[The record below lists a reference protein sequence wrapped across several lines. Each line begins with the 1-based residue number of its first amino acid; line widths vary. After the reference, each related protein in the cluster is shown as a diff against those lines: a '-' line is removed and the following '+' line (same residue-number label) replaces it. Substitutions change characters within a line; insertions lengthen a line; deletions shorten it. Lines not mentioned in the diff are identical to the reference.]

1 MIKPMK
7 AVNWNRPDDGF
18 SAEFFDRNFMQIWT
32 EDEIPLADDKL
43 SWSLLDPTQQ
53 RTYKQVLGGLTFLD
67 TEQGAEGMPLIS
79 LHVESHQQKS
89 VLSIMGM
96 MEHIHARSYSS
107 IFTTLISTEQT
118 DEVFE
123 WVEGNPFLQYK
134 GQYIASYYQ
143 NIETKKDLYLAMV
156 ASVFLESALFYSGF
170 YYPLLLAGHGQM
182 VASGEVISLILR
194 DEAIHGQ
201 YVGTLAQG
209 IYEDLSAEDQAAA
222 DAEVTKMLAD
232 LYSNEVQ
239 YTTDLYEEIGLVDDV
254 LAFLRY
260 NFNRAMMNLGRD
272 AAFPEEPINSIV
284 MNGISTHTKNH
295 DFFSTKGNGYIRTV
309 NIVKLSDSDFSF
321 DELGD
326 TA

>member
-1 MIKPMK
+1 MK
-7 AVNWNRPDDGF
+7 AVNWNRPDDSF

-32 EDEIPLADDKL
+32 EDEVPLADDIG
-43 SWSLLDPTQQ
+43 SWSQLSPEQQ
-53 RTYKQVLGGLTFLD
+53 TTYKRVLGGLTFLD

-79 LHVESHQQKS
+79 LHVESSQQKA
-89 VLSIMGM
+89 VLGIMGM

-107 IFTTLISTEQT
+107 IFTTLISTEQI

-123 WVEGNPFLQYK
+123 WVEKNPQLQYK
-134 GQYIASYYQ
+134 GQYIAAYYRDI
-143 NIETKKDLYLAMV
+143 NSKLDLYLAMV

-209 IYEDLSAEDQAAA
+209 IYEGLSPDEQKTA
-222 DAEVTKMLAD
+222 DETIAKMLID
-232 LYSNEVQ
+232 LYANEAE
-239 YTTDLYEEIGLVDDV
+239 YTREIYSEIGLVDDV

-272 AAFPEEPINSIV
+272 AAFVEEPINSVV

-309 NIVKLSDSDFSF
+309 NIVKLSDDDFIF
-321 DELGD
+321 TELGD
-326 TA
+326 SM